1 MSRDMT
7 GSPLVSVIV
16 ATYNMARTLAESLN
30 SVRVQSFE
38 DWEIIVVDDGST
50 DNTFQVTE
58 QFIHLEPRCRIV
70 TQDHAGV
77 AAARNIGIE
86 AARGE
91 WLLFLDGDDTIAP
104 AHLDQLL
111 GVAIS
116 RPHVGAVHSGWIR
129 VCGGRDLFGEE
140 FGPSV
145 GDLFDVL
152 AVRPA
157 FVLHSCLVR
166 RSVVVEAGC
175 FDSALGGWA
184 EDWDLWQRVARAGT
198 QFGNVRKATA
208 IYRIR
213 NDSKSSNVT
222 GILESGL
229 KTIRRGHD
237 ADPRVRRPH
246 PSTQLVAIVSPC
258 LRPRCTSS
266 AGALHLC

>member
-7 GSPLVSVIV
+7 GNPLVSVIV
-16 ATYNMARTLAESLN
+16 ATYNMARTLAESLD
-30 SVRVQSFE
+30 SVRMQSFD

-50 DNTFQVTE
+50 DSTLQVTE
-58 QFIHLEPRCRIV
+58 QFIRLEPRCRIIA
-70 TQDHAGV
+70 QDHAGV

-86 AARGE
+86 AAQGE
-91 WLLFLDGDDTIAP
+91 WLLFLNGDDTIAP
-104 AHLDQLL
+104 AHLEQLL

-116 RPHVGAVHSGWIR
+116 RPHLGAVHSGWIR
-129 VCGGRDLFGEE
+129 VRGSRDLFREE

-152 AVRPA
+152 AARPA
-157 FVLHSCLVR
+157 FALHSCLVR
-166 RSVVVEAGC
+166 RSVTVEAGC

-198 QFGNVRKATA
+198 QFGNVAKATA
-208 IYRIR
+208 IYRMR
-213 NDSKSSNVT
+213 SGSRSSNVK
-222 GILESGL
+222 GILECGL

-246 PSTQLVAIVSPC
+246 PKHAAGRDRQSLFAAEVHF
-258 LRPRCTSS
+258 S
-266 AGALHLC
+266 AGALRP